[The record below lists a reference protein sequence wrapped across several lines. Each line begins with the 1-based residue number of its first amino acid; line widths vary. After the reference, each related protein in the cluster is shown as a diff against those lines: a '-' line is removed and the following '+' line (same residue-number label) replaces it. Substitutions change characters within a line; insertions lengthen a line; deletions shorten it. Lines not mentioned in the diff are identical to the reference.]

1 MLSRAADP
9 PLSGHR
15 RVLRLPSL
23 IKWRSVAHSRQWNFA
38 LEIEEFLV
46 VSRRVPVRQQTRARH
61 RLHRDDEVDVRQ
73 ALSQHQIAVSR
84 RARLGLLLLHLI
96 ESFLREVSDLHL
108 LLIASFVRGRGPVR
122 LNRQGNLVP
131 VRGAMKRYTLLRR
144 RLSPL
149 LLFRA
154 DSGQV

>member
-108 LLIASFVRGRGPVR
+108 LLIASFVRGRGPV
-122 LNRQGNLVP
+122 
-131 VRGAMKRYTLLRR
+131 
-144 RLSPL
+144 
-149 LLFRA
+149 
-154 DSGQV
+154 